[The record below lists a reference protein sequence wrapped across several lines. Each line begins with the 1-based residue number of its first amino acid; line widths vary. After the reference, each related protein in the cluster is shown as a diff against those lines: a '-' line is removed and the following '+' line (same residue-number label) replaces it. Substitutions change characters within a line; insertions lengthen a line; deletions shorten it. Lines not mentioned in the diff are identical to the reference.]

1 MSRFKP
7 ALFYWVFIPCDI
19 VSLILQA
26 TGGALSCVGSDKA
39 AVEIGENISLAGLIF
54 QVVTLIVFCIAF
66 ADYVIRARRSPAR
79 DRLDRPL
86 MIFLGFMFAATFFIL
101 VRCVYRIVELG
112 QGYFSELFR
121 DEGLFIAFESV
132 YVLPRSSLF
141 VPLLFWS
148 PGDGWSISV
157 DVLTPASLLSR
168 MMCIAVLLLNAGH
181 PGPVFNRR
189 RAIAKEEQASEQSA
203 NEKSEP
209 QTRAGSARGE
219 NGQ

>member
-1 MSRFKP
+1 
-7 ALFYWVFIPCDI
+7 
-19 VSLILQA
+19 
-26 TGGALSCVGSDKA
+26 
-39 AVEIGENISLAGLIF
+39 
-54 QVVTLIVFCIAF
+54 
-66 ADYVIRARRSPAR
+66 
-79 DRLDRPL
+79 
-86 MIFLGFMFAATFFIL
+86 MFAATFFIL

-132 YVLPRSSLF
+132 
-141 VPLLFWS
+141 
-148 PGDGWSISV
+148 
-157 DVLTPASLLSR
+157 

-189 RAIAKEEQASEQSA
+189 RAIAKEEQSSEQSA